1 MLLNPSI
8 LDEYW
13 RLFVDNYYIY
23 SHPTQSV
30 QSCIN
35 YLQLMPWH
43 EDPWTQGKTFLSI
56 SEEIFEIT
64 GDL

>member
-30 QSCIN
+30 QSCID

-43 EDPWTQGKTFLSI
+43 KDTWTQEQTFISI

-64 GDL
+64 GVL